1 MNRAHQDV
9 ETRRDA
15 RRRFGAHPS
24 ARRRR
29 TTGAVLACVVGVL
42 LAPAV
47 VAVMGATA
55 GMGAGASTAAV
66 VSRTSHG
73 DMYGRRYC
81 ELLALDTTSQ
91 PIVAKVW
98 NTYPLNNCPSAAWL
112 AVNTSSVAQ
121 QDHVA
126 LVVRNGPRYWA
137 IDSVT
142 KYSSGAL
149 TKADQ
154 GGLEMYLDATVQ
166 LANLSRTPY
175 VEHQVA
181 RSTVFHYRAGRRI
194 SELVAPTGKTYV
206 MQSWSQQVDPALTL
220 AQLPQLGQLLHLPA
234 GWRYQTRLLHAPL
247 VVSTVTHPAVV
258 LQDDLQDSYSLEG

>member
-1 MNRAHQDV
+1 M
-9 ETRRDA
+9 T
-15 RRRFGAHPS
+15 P
-24 ARRRR
+24 
-29 TTGAVLACVVGVL
+29 
-42 LAPAV
+42 
-47 VAVMGATA
+47 ATA
-55 GMGAGASTAAV
+55 TVTVTAPTRVRSAAVALIVSVLVLGGMAAAGASTSAV

-73 DMYGRRYC
+73 DMFGRRYC
-81 ELLALDTTSQ
+81 ELLMLDTASR
-91 PIVAKVW
+91 PVVAKVW
-98 NTYPLNNCPSAAWL
+98 NTFPLNNCPNAAWT

-121 QDHVA
+121 QNHVTLA
-126 LVVRNGPRYWA
+126 VRNGPRYWA

-142 KYSSGAL
+142 KYSSEAL

-175 VEHQVA
+175 VEHQVS
-181 RSTVFHYRAGRRI
+181 RSTVFRYRAGRRI
-194 SELVAPTGKTYV
+194 AELVAPTGKTYV

-234 GWRYQTRLLHAPL
+234 GWRYQTRLLHSPL
-247 VVSTVTHPAVV
+247 VLNTVTHPAVV